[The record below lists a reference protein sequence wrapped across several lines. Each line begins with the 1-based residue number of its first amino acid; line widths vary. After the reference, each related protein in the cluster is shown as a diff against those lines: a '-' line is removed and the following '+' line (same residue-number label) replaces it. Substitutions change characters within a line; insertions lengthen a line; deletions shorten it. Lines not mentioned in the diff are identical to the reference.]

1 MSKRKTDEE
10 FRREVFNLVSDE
22 YTILGKYINNHTK
35 IRAHHK
41 KCNKEIEIT
50 PKDFLKGVRCRN
62 CYMSK
67 AGHHRRKT
75 PERFEEEVKELFGE
89 EYSVVEPYVNSRTKV
104 GIRHNMCGSEYM
116 ANPRNILKGS
126 TCLEC
131 SYKNRA
137 EKLKKSQGDWDKFVY
152 EETRGEY
159 LFIEEYVNDST
170 KIKVWHEV
178 CGLHYKARPNDFI
191 NGYRCPNCIE
201 SKGES
206 KTRIILE
213 KYNVKFEREYKMND
227 CRHIHA
233 LPFDFAIDVNGSL
246 LLIEYDGEQ
255 HFSNIFGEESFR
267 NTIRNDKIKNEYCEK
282 KGIPLLRIP
291 YYKYD
296 DMEKIIKDYLNI
308 GEV

>member
-10 FRREVFNLVSDE
+10 FRREVFNLVGDE

-35 IRAHHK
+35 IRAYHK
-41 KCNKEIEIT
+41 KCNKKIEIT
-50 PKDFLKGVRCRN
+50 PKDFLKGTRCRN
-62 CYMSK
+62 CHVSK

-75 PERFEEEVKELFGE
+75 PARFEEEVKELFGE

-104 GIRHNMCGSEYM
+104 RIRHNVCGSEYM
-116 ANPRNILKGS
+116 ANPRNILRGS

-131 SYKNRA
+131 SYKIRA
-137 EKLKKSQGDWDKFVY
+137 EKLRKNQEDWDRFVY

-170 KIKVWHEV
+170 KIKVLHKV
-178 CGLHYKARPNDFI
+178 CGLHYKEKPNDFI
-191 NGYRCPNCIE
+191 NGHRCPNCIE
-201 SKGES
+201 SKGEA
-206 KTRIILE
+206 KIRIILE
-213 KYNVKFEREYKMND
+213 KYGVEFEREYRMDD
-227 CRHIHA
+227 CRHINT
-233 LPFDFAIDVNGSL
+233 LPFDFAVDINNSL

-267 NTIRNDKIKNEYCEK
+267 GTSRNDNIKNEYCEK

-296 DMEKIIKDYLNI
+296 DIEEIIKNYLNL
-308 GEV
+308 GEI

>member
-10 FRREVFNLVSDE
+10 FRREVFNLVGDE

-35 IRAHHK
+35 IRAYHK
-41 KCNKEIEIT
+41 KCNKKIEIT
-50 PKDFLKGVRCRN
+50 PKDFLKGTRCRN
-62 CYMSK
+62 CHVSK

-75 PERFEEEVKELFGE
+75 PARFEEEVKELFGE

-104 GIRHNMCGSEYM
+104 RIRHNVCGSEYM
-116 ANPRNILKGS
+116 ANPRNILRGS

-131 SYKNRA
+131 SYKIRA
-137 EKLKKSQGDWDKFVY
+137 EKLRKNQEDWDRFVY

-170 KIKVWHEV
+170 KIKVLHKV
-178 CGLHYKARPNDFI
+178 CGLHYKAKPNDFI
-191 NGYRCPNCIE
+191 NGHRCPNCIE
-201 SKGES
+201 SKGEA
-206 KTRIILE
+206 KIRIILE
-213 KYNVKFEREYKMND
+213 KYGVEFEREYRMDD
-227 CRHIHA
+227 CRHINT
-233 LPFDFAIDVNGSL
+233 LPFDFAVDINNSL

-267 NTIRNDKIKNEYCEK
+267 GTSRNDNIKNEYCEK

-296 DMEKIIKDYLNI
+296 DIEKIIKNYLNL
-308 GEV
+308 GEI

>member
-10 FRREVFNLVSDE
+10 FRREVFNLVGDE

-35 IRAHHK
+35 IRAYHK
-41 KCNKEIEIT
+41 KCNKKIEIT
-50 PKDFLKGVRCRN
+50 PKDFLKGTRCRN
-62 CYMSK
+62 CHVSK

-75 PERFEEEVKELFGE
+75 PARFEEEVKELFGE

-104 GIRHNMCGSEYM
+104 RIRHNVCGSEYM
-116 ANPRNILKGS
+116 ANPRNILRGS

-131 SYKNRA
+131 SYKIRA
-137 EKLKKSQGDWDKFVY
+137 EKLRKNQEDWDRFVY

-170 KIKVWHEV
+170 KIKVLHKV
-178 CGLHYKARPNDFI
+178 CGLHYKAKPNDFI
-191 NGYRCPNCIE
+191 NGHRCPNCIE
-201 SKGES
+201 SKGEA
-206 KTRIILE
+206 KIRIILE
-213 KYNVKFEREYKMND
+213 KYGVEFEREYRMDD
-227 CRHIHA
+227 CRHINT
-233 LPFDFAIDVNGSL
+233 LPFDFAVDINNSL

-267 NTIRNDKIKNEYCEK
+267 GTSRNDNIKNEYCEK

-296 DMEKIIKDYLNI
+296 DIEEIIKNYLNL
-308 GEV
+308 GEI